1 MTLAKQRD
9 YEKNPTEVPSFA
21 INCGPVMQAGETVAS
36 IIEGDISQTYEDGT
50 AIDAADQV
58 SIQGPA
64 ANTSK
69 ICEPGLEPIPVGR
82 GIVGFVSGGKS
93 SADRYQITI
102 PFTTSEGQR
111 RDAEFLLRVR

>member
-21 INCGPVMQAGETVAS
+21 INCGPLMQTGETVTS
-36 IIEGDISQTYEDGT
+36 IITAEISQTYEDGT
-50 AIDAADQV
+50 AIDAADEV

-64 ANTSK
+64 ANASK
-69 ICEPGLEPIPVGR
+69 ICEPGVEPIPIGR

-93 SADRYQITI
+93 SAKLYKITI
-102 PFTTSEGQR
+102 PFNTSEGQR

>member
-21 INCGPVMQAGETVAS
+21 INCGPVMQTGETVAS
-36 IIEGDISQTYEDGT
+36 IIEAEISQTYEDGT
-50 AIDAADQV
+50 AIGAADKV
-58 SIQGPA
+58 TIQGPA
-64 ANTSK
+64 ANALE
-69 ICEPGLEPIPVGR
+69 ICEPGFEPIPIGR

-93 SADRYQITI
+93 ADQRYRITI
-102 PFTTSEGQR
+102 PFNTSGGQR